1 MPRYQE
7 FNNNLTKKEKEEQK
21 RRVEEEKKKKK
32 EAKGCKGYNSFSYIA
47 LHFSHINI
55 SCFSIL
61 QCFVTPDVLS
71 SI

>member
-32 EAKGCKGYNSFSYIA
+32 EAKGCKGYNSFSNIYCVTFFSYK
-47 LHFSHINI
+47 HFLFQHPAMLRNS
-55 SCFSIL
+55 
-61 QCFVTPDVLS
+61 
-71 SI
+71 